1 MARWVLVRHGETDWN
16 KAGRL
21 QGHTN
26 TTLSVAGRVQV
37 KALRE
42 RLRGMK
48 FEAVYTSDLMR
59 TVETTTLLL
68 EGSGLTPEPTA
79 LLREMNYGE
88 WEGLT
93 WAEVQE
99 RDPEAY
105 EEWLRV
111 DPNFEAPGGESLNAL
126 MDRAENF
133 ASRAR
138 QAGGDGNTLIVTH
151 GGIIRMLVLHL
162 LGLDA
167 SHYRRLANPAS
178 ASVTVVDLYGE
189 TAVLEIYA
197 DAAHYR
203 PLT

>member
-21 QGHTN
+21 QGQTN

-48 FEAVYTSDLMR
+48 FDAVYTSDLMR

-79 LLREMNYGE
+79 LLREINYGE

-99 RDPEAY
+99 RDPERY

-111 DPNFEAPGGESLNAL
+111 DPNFEAPGGESLDAL
-126 MDRAENF
+126 MDRAEDF
-133 ASRAR
+133 ATRAR

-151 GGIIRMLVLHL
+151 GGIVRTLVMHL
-162 LGLDA
+162 LGLDV
-167 SHYRRLANPAS
+167 SHYRKFANPAS
-178 ASVTVVDLYGE
+178 ASVTIVGIYGE
-189 TAVLEIYA
+189 TAVLEVYD